1 MNQDTHSLSTSSKPM
16 PPIQINLDEFNIC
29 EDSFKPMTKGLGF
42 HQEQK
47 RTTFKPAPK
56 EVKAFG
62 VTRSLPKASAVLST
76 LTGSQASVAAS
87 QHIPTGLEAFYGAKG
102 NPGNQINNQNITDK
116 KIEISEVK
124 VESKS
129 LLKTAPMG
137 SQFAAWIID
146 LLVVSSFVAVT
157 GALLVLASGIQF
169 RVFIHLISAQD
180 IIVFSSAIFSI
191 YYLLY
196 FTILDLSSSPGK
208 TILGIRLL
216 RSDNKNVTVKNT
228 FTRALVSLLSSV
240 ALFLPMLLDF
250 QGRLS
255 DSKVVK

>member
-1 MNQDTHSLSTSSKPM
+1 MNQDTHSLSSPRPT

-62 VTRSLPKASAVLST
+62 VARTQPKASVVLSSMA
-76 LTGSQASVAAS
+76 GSQASVAAS
-87 QHIPTGLEAFYGAKG
+87 QHIPTGLEAFYNAKG
-102 NPGNQINNQNITDK
+102 NPGNQIINQNITETTVEK
-116 KIEISEVK
+116 NEAK
-124 VESKS
+124 VGFKS
-129 LLKTAPMG
+129 SLKTASMTA
-137 SQFAAWIID
+137 QFTAWIID
-146 LLVVSSFVAVT
+146 LLVIASFVAVT
-157 GALLVLASGIQF
+157 GALLVLASGIQYH
-169 RVFIHLISAQD
+169 VFVHLISLQD
-180 IIVFSSAIFSI
+180 AILFTSAIFSI

-208 TILGIRLL
+208 TILGIRLTRL
-216 RSDNKNVTVKNT
+216 DNKNVTVKNT
-228 FTRALVSLLSSV
+228 FVRALVSLLSSV